1 MGTSNSIAEGAAN
14 FGVKDSRNW
23 PEAAKTSKAS
33 FAVESM
39 ILCNQFPPIKL
50 ITRVKFIRVVA
61 FLSSDKSCQ
70 GLPYPQDHL
79 LFLFLS
85 FKSWHRL
92 KKNMD
97 TKVRI

>member
-14 FGVKDSRNW
+14 FGENW
-23 PEAAKTSKAS
+23 PEAAKTSKTS

-39 ILCNQFPPIKL
+39 ILCNQFPHIKL

-92 KKNMD
+92 KK
-97 TKVRI
+97 KYGY